1 MCPTLRCPTH
11 HHSRHQRCLHP
22 IPQDTSNKRLLRLLI
37 LETYHLPLLHWCPT
51 ILAMSSPLQDS
62 ITIKIGKFLLSLI
75 LFINLINVMNKFRK
89 RDQMKFE
96 ISVTYYVSFGFLVY
110 SYLSLKRVS
119 LYRREFIYPSLN
131 LISIMMVTI
140 GNLLMNK

>member
-1 MCPTLRCPTH
+1 
-11 HHSRHQRCLHP
+11 
-22 IPQDTSNKRLLRLLI
+22 
-37 LETYHLPLLHWCPT
+37 
-51 ILAMSSPLQDS
+51 MSSPLQDS